1 MAIAF
6 RANGAV
12 KTGTTSLASMAQP
25 TGTATGDCLVAF
37 VLDHATSGTSAAPTG
52 WRNIANTSSASGRF
66 QCFTAVVGQNSLTG
80 TSWTFSGLTTHAVG
94 FIVGFSGASTDF
106 ANQPDVT
113 ASVRSNASGTTGT
126 LGITPGQASDM
137 VVAGFAAFASGSTW
151 SSEAVATAPTLTNAG
166 GGANSTFCSV
176 AAASGILAVPAAT
189 GASSATMG
197 TAGVNA
203 GILVSI
209 KGPTSAT
216 VTPSGV
222 SATSAENNSLG
233 APAALITG
241 VSVTSAENNPTGAG
255 VQIGTATPS
264 GVSVTSAENN
274 SLGMAFGLT
283 SGVSVTSSKNNP
295 LGSPS
300 GLIAG
305 VSAIST
311 ENNPLG
317 LSTALVIGVS
327 VLSAQNNPAASA
339 GGTFLPSLMTMGIG

>member
-12 KTGTTSLASMAQP
+12 KTGTTSLSSMAQP
-25 TGTATGDCLVAF
+25 TGTSTGDCLVAF
-37 VLDHATSGTSAAPTG
+37 VVDHATSGTSAAPTG
-52 WRNIANTSSASGRF
+52 WTNIANTSSANGRF
-66 QCFTAVVGQNSLTG
+66 QCFTAVVGQNGLTG
-80 TSWTFSGLTTHAVG
+80 TSWTFSGLTSRSVG

-106 ANQPDVT
+106 AHQPDVT

-126 LGITPGQASDM
+126 LGITPGQNGDM

-203 GILVSI
+203 GILISI

-216 VTPSGV
+216 ATPSGV
-222 SATSAENNSLG
+222 SATSGEHNLIASPNAS
-233 APAALITG
+233 ALG
-241 VSVTSAENNPTGAG
+241 VSVVSAISNPTAAG
-255 VQIGTATPS
+255 VQIAT
-264 GVSVTSAENN
+264 VTP
-274 SLGMAFGLT
+274 T
-283 SGVSVTSSKNNP
+283 
-295 LGSPS
+295 
-300 GLIAG
+300 
-305 VSAIST
+305 
-311 ENNPLG
+311 
-317 LSTALVIGVS
+317 GVS
-327 VLSAQNNPAASA
+327 VLSAINNPSA
-339 GGTFLPSLMTMGIG
+339 IAGNTWMCQSMMMGMG